1 MTIIQWYPGHM
12 AKAKRNME
20 QDIATVDLS
29 IVVLDARIPL
39 SSYNPDFNKILKKK
53 TIMAV
58 LNKADLANPAATKE
72 WIKYYE
78 KRGIMAVAMDSQK
91 KRGMQELIKKA
102 VASAEPIMQRLEA
115 RGRRRRPVRAM
126 VVGSPNTGKSTL
138 INAIMPKSVSK
149 TGNKPGVTR
158 GKQWVRINDK
168 IELLDTPGVLWPKFE
183 NPKVAF
189 ALAITGAISND
200 VYDNYEVALQLIDWL
215 REQNE
220 KALPE
225 RFKIEA
231 AADDKPEAVLEK
243 LGRARGMLSAGGVVR
258 VEDAAKILLAEF
270 RNGKLGRYTIDKLPQ
285 DRNSERD
292 KSVENEEREKND

>member
-20 QDIATVDLS
+20 QDIAAVDLS
-29 IVVLDARIPL
+29 IVVLDARIPF

-53 TIMAV
+53 PILVV
-58 LNKADLANPAATKE
+58 LNKADLANKTATAA

-78 KRGIMAVAMDSQK
+78 SRGLMAVAMNSQK
-91 KRGMQELIKKA
+91 KQGMQELLKKA
-102 VASAEPIMQRLEA
+102 VASAEPVMLRLEA

-138 INAIMPKSVSK
+138 INAIMPKAASK

-183 NPKVAF
+183 DPKVGF
-189 ALAITGAISND
+189 ALAVTGAISSD
-200 VYDNYEVALQLIDWL
+200 VYDTYDVALKLIDWL
-215 REQNE
+215 C
-220 KALPE
+220 KIKPTALTE
-225 RFKIEA
+225 RYKIE
-231 AADDKPEAVLEK
+231 LETEDNAETVIEK
-243 LGRARGMLSAGGVVR
+243 IGRARGMLASGGVIR
-258 VEDAAKILLAEF
+258 VEDAAKIILAEF
-270 RNGKLGRYTIDKLPQ
+270 RNGKLGCFTLDMPKTLQ
-285 DRNSERD
+285 KQGQATEAEQT
-292 KSVENEEREKND
+292 KEND

>member
-12 AKAKRNME
+12 AKAKKNME
-20 QDIATVDLS
+20 QDIVTVDLS

-39 SSYNPDFNKILKKK
+39 SSYNPDFNKILQKKP
-53 TIMAV
+53 ILVV
-58 LNKADLANPAATKE
+58 LNKADLANPVATKE
-72 WIKYYE
+72 WIKYYQ
-78 KRGIMAVAMDSQK
+78 KRDILAVAMNSQK
-91 KRGMQELIKKA
+91 KQGMQELLKKA
-102 VASAEPIMQRLEA
+102 ISSAEPVMQKLEA
-115 RGRRRRPVRAM
+115 KGRRRRPVRAM

-138 INAIMPKSVSK
+138 INAIMPKATSK

-200 VYDNYEVALQLIDWL
+200 VYDTYEVALQLIKWMQ
-215 REQNE
+215 EN
-220 KALPE
+220 KADALSD
-225 RFKIEA
+225 RFKIEI
-231 AADDKPEAVLEK
+231 DETDSPEIILEK
-243 LGRARGMLSAGGVVR
+243 IGKARGMLAAGGVVR

-270 RNGKLGRYTIDKLPQ
+270 RNGKLGRFTIDRMPMTK
-285 DRNSERD
+285 
-292 KSVENEEREKND
+292 VEPKAEEESKEND